1 MNGGPA
7 TRTLTRC
14 SASKRSELCRS
25 FAICCPLFIL
35 SAWRSWRAP
44 KHARLARFRGD
55 ALVLPAPPRRAAG
68 GHGRRVE
75 STGSVARPTGCHLFR
90 GIGRHE
96 LLTIAPGVCRWRR
109 CALRCARTPPA
120 RAHARALPTDAD
132 ADREIAALTKK
143 IAADEASLVED
154 RKVILRHA
162 RSTSPAPPRS
172 CLTRLCGPTLAAA
185 LHESAHA
192 RARAPG
198 EARAAARDP
207 PATQLP
213 EDRGGGAQ
221 AGGENREGAREVR
234 PRPLTLTLTLT
245 LTPIVTLTLTLT
257 LTLTREV
264 RPSPIS
270 TSTPNQPGTTST
282 PNPPGTLVSLL

>member
-25 FAICCPLFIL
+25 FAICCPLVIL

-192 RARAPG
+192 RARARRS
-198 EARAAARDP
+198 ASCSSRSASYAASR
-207 PATQLP
+207 
-213 EDRGGGAQ
+213 
-221 AGGENREGAREVR
+221 R
-234 PRPLTLTLTLT
+234 PRRRSSSGRRKSRRGSRSPAAPAHPDPDPNPNPNRNPNPNPNPHANPRSPAEPANPHPSPNPN
-245 LTPIVTLTLTLT
+245 PIVTVTVTLTLT
-257 LTLTREV
+257 
-264 RPSPIS
+264 
-270 TSTPNQPGTTST
+270 
-282 PNPPGTLVSLL
+282 

>member
-1 MNGGPA
+1 MRDLLASEAMRSCCLLLLVGLLVATAAALTAPA
-7 TRTLTRC
+7 
-14 SASKRSELCRS
+14 AS
-25 FAICCPLFIL
+25 P
-35 SAWRSWRAP
+35 
-44 KHARLARFRGD
+44 G
-55 ALVLPAPPRRAAG
+55 RRAAIFSAGSAVTSCLLSRPAVAG
-68 GHGRRVE
+68 G
-75 STGSVARPTGCHLFR
+75 AA
-90 GIGRHE
+90 
-96 LLTIAPGVCRWRR
+96 APS
-109 CALRCARTPPA
+109 AARTPPA

-132 ADREIAALTKK
+132 ADRKIAALTKK

-154 RKVILRHA
+154 RKVILHHA
-162 RSTSPAPPRS
+162 RYTSPAPPRS